1 MTTFKIPEGKVVD
14 RIELDAGE
22 GKATINIIYKE
33 DRTAK
38 PRSPLILV
46 EAGLEDAWICLDK
59 ETGKLTHL
67 TLPIT
72 QKDLEWCVPMRQA
85 EACEFVVVPDKEVR
99 EIIDRLNNRLDVLRC
114 NLQGKSHN
122 LSTLAAIQ
130 GVYDCCGQ
138 LEYSITEQGK

>member
-1 MTTFKIPEGKVVD
+1 MKTFQIPEGKVVD
-14 RIELDAGE
+14 RIELEAGE
-22 GKATINIIYKE
+22 GDGMATINIIYKE
-33 DRTAK
+33 EK
-38 PRSPLILV
+38 PKPKDVMVLV
-46 EAGLEDAWICLDK
+46 ETEGETWLYRHK
-59 ETGKLTHL
+59 ETG
-67 TLPIT
+67 TLMRIVDPLNHPENYIP
-72 QKDLEWCVPMRQA
+72 LRQA
-85 EACEFVVVPDKEVR
+85 EAGEFVVVPDKEVR

>member
-1 MTTFKIPEGKVVD
+1 MTTFQIPEGKVVD
-14 RIELDAGE
+14 RIELEAGE

-33 DRTAK
+33 DTPK
-38 PRSPLILV
+38 PKDVMVLV
-46 EAGLEDAWICLDK
+46 ETEAQTWIYRNRL
-59 ETGKLTHL
+59 TGNLVHIVGGPENQENYIPL
-67 TLPIT
+67 
-72 QKDLEWCVPMRQA
+72 RQA
-85 EACEFVVVPDKEVR
+85 DAGEFVVVPDKEVR